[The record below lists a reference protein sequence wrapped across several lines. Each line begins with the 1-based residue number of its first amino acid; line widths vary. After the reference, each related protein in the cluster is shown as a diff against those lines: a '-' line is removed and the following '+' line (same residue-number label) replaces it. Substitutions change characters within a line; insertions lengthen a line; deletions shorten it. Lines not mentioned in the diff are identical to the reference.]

1 MKPAAPGGGGAA
13 LSSGSSAGLNSP
25 QVGSSHAAP
34 SGSPPGAVANSS
46 SSSSAG
52 GGGGGGGAGSYAGYQ
67 LSPVEAF
74 RAVVLIEEA
83 LRQLLF
89 VSKLVPSSSA
99 NQNKNKLDELAISKG
114 DEIVKMIK
122 EQSLL
127 EEK

>member
-1 MKPAAPGGGGAA
+1 MKALAGTAAATVGGGGG
-13 LSSGSSAGLNSP
+13 LAGAST
-25 QVGSSHAAP
+25 A
-34 SGSPPGAVANSS
+34 
-46 SSSSAG
+46 AG
-52 GGGGGGGAGSYAGYQ
+52 GGGGGQGGPTAGGGGGAIAGYQ

-83 LRQLLF
+83 LRQLVF
-89 VSKLVPSSSA
+89 VSKLVPSSNS